1 MLGPH
6 CCVGFASVA
15 VSGGYSLDAVRG
27 LLIAV
32 AALVAEHGLQGAWA
46 SGVVVHRLSCSE
58 VCGIFRD
65 QGSNLCVRHWQ
76 ADSLSWSHQ
85 GSLKSHF
92 SIREWPNY
100 TETDSLAVILAKI
113 NE

>member
-1 MLGPH
+1 M
-6 CCVGFASVA
+6 GFASVA

-32 AALVAEHGLQGAWA
+32 AALVAEHGLQGSWA

-65 QGSNLCVRHWQ
+65 QGSNLCVRRWQ

-85 GSLKSHF
+85 GSLKSRF
-92 SIREWPNY
+92 LIREWPNY

>member
-1 MLGPH
+1 M
-6 CCVGFASVA
+6 GFASVA

-32 AALVAEHGLQGAWA
+32 AALVAEHGLQGSWA

-65 QGSNLCVRHWQ
+65 QGSNLCVRRWQ

-85 GSLKSHF
+85 GSLKSRF

>member
-1 MLGPH
+1 M
-6 CCVGFASVA
+6 GFASVA
-15 VSGGYSLDAVRG
+15 VSGGYSLAAVRG

-32 AALVAEHGLQGAWA
+32 AALVEHGLQDAWA
-46 SGVVVHRLSCSE
+46 SGVVVHGLSCSE

-100 TETDSLAVILAKI
+100 TETDSLAVVLAKI
-113 NE
+113 KE

>member
-1 MLGPH
+1 M
-6 CCVGFASVA
+6 GFASVA

-27 LLIAV
+27 LLSAV
-32 AALVAEHGLQGAWA
+32 AALVAEHGLQGSWA

-65 QGSNLCVRHWQ
+65 QGSNLCVRRWQ

-85 GSLKSHF
+85 GSLKSRF